1 MFWFEDSGFAND
13 ICKLVFEKYKGLGKK
28 GKPAVGRE
36 WTILAAVV
44 VVFEQEGQ
52 GKSQEVKFLA
62 RGTFIWY
69 KLKYSYFG
77 STHWH
82 CSDCTVPVH

>member
-1 MFWFEDSGFAND
+1 MFWFEDSGFANG

-52 GKSQEVKFLA
+52 GK
-62 RGTFIWY
+62 RGS
-69 KLKYSYFG
+69 KRRG
-77 STHWH
+77 RG
-82 CSDCTVPVH
+82 